1 LAGQLPDLR
10 DISYRQ
16 SGSFDSSNGSLS
28 DTEAGVFCI
37 EWFTIH
43 STLESVMNIALT
55 NLRRSPPSIL
65 RSGVLCGIGAMLSVC
80 AVAAMAATSM
90 QPSDAQSRYEAER
103 ATCMNGASNQDRTT
117 CLKEAGAARDE
128 ARKGQLSDGDGK
140 LRQNAKQRCDAL
152 SGDEARDCMARMKG
166 KGTTSGSVQGGG
178 ILRETVTTET
188 HTVDAPMPMQ
198 KQMPMQKPMPM
209 PMPAA
214 SAP

>member
-1 LAGQLPDLR
+1 
-10 DISYRQ
+10 
-16 SGSFDSSNGSLS
+16 
-28 DTEAGVFCI
+28 
-37 EWFTIH
+37 
-43 STLESVMNIALT
+43 MNIVLT
-55 NLRRSPPSIL
+55 NPRRHPLSIV
-65 RSGVLCGIGAMLSVC
+65 RAGRLCGVSAVLTVC
-80 AVAAMAATSM
+80 AAAAMAAAGT
-90 QPSDAQSRYEAER
+90 PSSEAQSRYEAER
-103 ATCMNGASNQDRTT
+103 ATCMTGASNQDRAT

-140 LRQNAKQRCDAL
+140 LRQSAKQRCDAL

-188 HTVDAPMPMQ
+188 HTVDGPAKMPMPMPM
-198 KQMPMQKPMPM
+198 QMPMQKPMPM